1 MSRTNNYTF
10 FTLQAWFGDLKLKLG
25 AQILPSKWSS
35 FKNAPLKMYITHA
48 MLAKKVNPE
57 QLIFFHH
64 YYLFYV
70 RKAVN
75 WLKMLTH
82 AQKVVLKGTIPQ
94 NVKRTSLKM
103 SATTSCAVLKI

>member
-1 MSRTNNYTF
+1 
-10 FTLQAWFGDLKLKLG
+10 
-25 AQILPSKWSS
+25 
-35 FKNAPLKMYITHA
+35 MYITHA

-64 YYLFYV
+64 YYLFYFYV

-75 WLKMLTH
+75 WLKTLTH
-82 AQKVVLKGTIPQ
+82 AQKVVLIKGTIPQ

-103 SATTSCAVLKI
+103 SAKTSCTQSIVNAPILTIVRGS

>member
-1 MSRTNNYTF
+1 
-10 FTLQAWFGDLKLKLG
+10 
-25 AQILPSKWSS
+25 
-35 FKNAPLKMYITHA
+35 MYITHA

-57 QLIFFHH
+57 QLIFFHR

-103 SATTSCAVLKI
+103 SAKTSCAVLKI

>member
-1 MSRTNNYTF
+1 MECLGLITTPF

-25 AQILPSKWSS
+25 AQLLPSKWSS

-75 WLKMLTH
+75 FEIFQNMP
-82 AQKVVLKGTIPQ
+82 QFFYGMVVIGLLCMVGDGW
-94 NVKRTSLKM
+94 M
-103 SATTSCAVLKI
+103 

>member
-1 MSRTNNYTF
+1 MSYRTNNYTF

-25 AQILPSKWSS
+25 AQLLPSKWSS
-35 FKNAPLKMYITHA
+35 LKNAPLKMYITHA

-64 YYLFYV
+64 CYLFYV
-70 RKAVN
+70 KKAVN

-82 AQKVVLKGTIPQ
+82 TQKVP
-94 NVKRTSLKM
+94 
-103 SATTSCAVLKI
+103 